1 MYRDVFEL
9 IAKEE
14 VECVSDG
21 DIEDFPNFGD
31 SQSDY
36 DTVKEKWQF
45 ASLTAL
51 KKLFLSPNLAFPSL
65 LPTSLQLFNSAHTWL
80 ALPVVV
86 VVFPLASKTIVCLL

>member
-14 VECVSDG
+14 LECVSDG

-45 ASLTAL
+45 ASLTVL
-51 KKLFLSPNLAFPSL
+51 KKLFLSPNLTFSLPS
-65 LPTSLQLFNSAHTWL
+65 PWRSSQLFNSAHTWL
-80 ALPVVV
+80 AL
-86 VVFPLASKTIVCLL
+86 LWL

>member
-14 VECVSDG
+14 LECVSDG

-45 ASLTAL
+45 ASLTVL
-51 KKLFLSPNLAFPSL
+51 KELFLSPNLAFPLPSPDGACSCLIVPTPDLHSL
-65 LPTSLQLFNSAHTWL
+65 LL
-80 ALPVVV
+80 
-86 VVFPLASKTIVCLL
+86 